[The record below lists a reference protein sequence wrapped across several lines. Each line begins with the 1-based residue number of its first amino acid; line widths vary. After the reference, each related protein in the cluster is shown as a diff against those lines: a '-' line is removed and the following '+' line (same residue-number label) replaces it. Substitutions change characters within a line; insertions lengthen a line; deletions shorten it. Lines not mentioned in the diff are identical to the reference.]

1 MIASVKWLKECYPFK
16 KDIANVAQGLTML
29 GIEVEA
35 IQDESAKFKGFVTGK
50 VVRKESHPN
59 ADSLSVCTVDT
70 GNEESI
76 IICGAPNVDAGQT
89 VIVAQFGAI
98 IPNGGFSIGKRKLRG
113 IESNGMICSKHELQ
127 LGEDDGGIWV
137 LPNDTP
143 IGLPLADALGMDDIY
158 LEIGITPNRADCLS
172 HMGLAREIA
181 CFEDNI
187 KDFMIPGL
195 AESEAVY
202 ATHRAEGNP
211 KVTIQD
217 SDLCH
222 RYAGLKVDGINNG
235 ESPDWLKRRLESI
248 GLRPKNIVVDVSNY
262 VMFETG
268 QPLHTFDAN
277 LIAGNSIIVKRS
289 SDNQLYETLDGKTR
303 TLNGNVLLICDAEKP
318 IAIAGVMGG
327 KNSEITEQTTSVFI
341 ESAYFQPSSIR
352 KTAKMLGISSDAAYR
367 FERGVDINIIPH
379 AAKRAA
385 QLIIQLAGGYIVDEL
400 IDEYPQKHKEIIISL
415 DLKKASS
422 LLGIEIQQSVA
433 VKHLELIGCTITN
446 NTPSSLEIIAP
457 SWRIDIHEEIDLIE
471 ELARIIGY
479 DNLPINVDV
488 RFPGNA
494 SIDPKLKQH
503 SLRNII
509 RKQLTSMGLQ
519 EIVTNS
525 LMNAEK
531 AMQFTD
537 DPIRLINPLGEEYAA
552 MRPSLIPAS
561 LEVIARNWNA
571 GQRNIALFDIGRVFK
586 KDASIKESIVSLDG
600 YNEREHL
607 LVVLAGSAH
616 HHHWK
621 YKNRDYDFYDAKGL
635 AEAILTSAKIDV
647 LSTSSAIPHEFAST
661 SVMSQ
666 NALSFLGH
674 DNAVIAS
681 VGQLLPTYC
690 SDFDCT
696 MPVFAIII
704 DLTTLYTIKNSQS
717 AYKPISMFPA
727 VQRDLV
733 FIVDANIPAQDII
746 ETARKEAGILLT
758 DITVFDVFKGASIG
772 EGKVSIGLRL
782 TFQSEEKTLV
792 DEEVSSKMSKIIRSV
807 TTKHNAKLRD
817 M

>member
-211 KVTIQD
+211 TVTIQD

-352 KTAKMLGISSDAAYR
+352 KT
-367 FERGVDINIIPH
+367 
-379 AAKRAA
+379 
-385 QLIIQLAGGYIVDEL
+385 
-400 IDEYPQKHKEIIISL
+400 
-415 DLKKASS
+415 
-422 LLGIEIQQSVA
+422 
-433 VKHLELIGCTITN
+433 
-446 NTPSSLEIIAP
+446 
-457 SWRIDIHEEIDLIE
+457 
-471 ELARIIGY
+471 
-479 DNLPINVDV
+479 
-488 RFPGNA
+488 
-494 SIDPKLKQH
+494 
-503 SLRNII
+503 
-509 RKQLTSMGLQ
+509 
-519 EIVTNS
+519 
-525 LMNAEK
+525 
-531 AMQFTD
+531 
-537 DPIRLINPLGEEYAA
+537 
-552 MRPSLIPAS
+552 
-561 LEVIARNWNA
+561 
-571 GQRNIALFDIGRVFK
+571 
-586 KDASIKESIVSLDG
+586 
-600 YNEREHL
+600 
-607 LVVLAGSAH
+607 
-616 HHHWK
+616 
-621 YKNRDYDFYDAKGL
+621 
-635 AEAILTSAKIDV
+635 
-647 LSTSSAIPHEFAST
+647 
-661 SVMSQ
+661 
-666 NALSFLGH
+666 
-674 DNAVIAS
+674 
-681 VGQLLPTYC
+681 
-690 SDFDCT
+690 
-696 MPVFAIII
+696 
-704 DLTTLYTIKNSQS
+704 
-717 AYKPISMFPA
+717 
-727 VQRDLV
+727 
-733 FIVDANIPAQDII
+733 
-746 ETARKEAGILLT
+746 
-758 DITVFDVFKGASIG
+758 
-772 EGKVSIGLRL
+772 
-782 TFQSEEKTLV
+782 
-792 DEEVSSKMSKIIRSV
+792 
-807 TTKHNAKLRD
+807 
-817 M
+817 